1 MIVAI
6 LRAGDYLGE
15 MRLIVD
21 EPHSATVLA
30 EVQSNA
36 LILGRTEFSRCIPD
50 MDFMAHAIFKR
61 LVQRLRQADSKI
73 KSLALMNVYGRVV
86 KAPLAFAGENAM
98 SRESHAVIAERVSR
112 QEGVKMVGAS
122 RQRVSRV
129 MKDLKDL
136 EERGFIVTRDD
147 GSRLVMPHLDSPV

>member
-1 MIVAI
+1 MAI

-36 LILGRTEFSRCIPD
+36 LILGRTEFARCIPY